1 MKFKIFGFQ
10 RNINVINCVFLS
22 GTQRTEWMRVVNESR
37 RRYFVL

>member
-22 GTQRTEWMRVVNESR
+22 GTQRTEWRVVNESR